1 MNKRLLMA
9 VSLAFAQMVCAQATK
24 HFFVMISPD
33 FEEWMSAVPMISM
46 DGGMTGKVMTAVDDM
61 CGWFS
66 YAFTGEELTD
76 NVVLYRDDDT
86 EREDV
91 IGVNGNWETAAT
103 AQPIALKML
112 FNMGVDSLFF
122 VPDEDQKTN
131 GDGYYYSKAE
141 VDGIEGTC
149 SYVLASIIYD
159 TDASLHPAFSCYSA
173 SGKDCQQGAL
183 DVKAAAALQAVNAC
197 FGVTQGLVYS
207 TLDATVPQS
216 QRKPKLSAS
225 GKKCFIDEKYFNM
238 LFNYTPGVN
247 EKSCFDM
254 PFKRAKDGKWEFDSD
269 YYTSPGVNVQG
280 GFYPVETTTDAT
292 ILAADPTQTPL
303 KAARTK
309 RTAEGPVFYASPL
322 RKINQAEQMP
332 EIDILCNGPGWN
344 KGMDCEGLFADGA
357 GTDAALSPKFGKC
370 IFGWS
375 CKADAPEDWAFFVSG
390 TETPAVRSDSN
401 EPRWT
406 SKVNDDG
413 TGGRNQ
419 HYCLESHAKFVYKP
433 GLKFSFRSEGGDA
446 WVFVDNTL
454 AADLGGIHLSTPG
467 YVDLDKFKGYD
478 GSLLTVGNQ
487 YDLDIFYCDRRTPMA
502 GLRVKTNAYVSRKT
516 AISVK
521 GKKNPTNP
529 AETSYEICF
538 TATGD
543 GSCASA
549 LTGSDEG
556 KTYCGSE
563 LLLETGIIPSYTL
576 VKGNKVSSEP
586 VAGFEDVSTSGV
598 YKCGINLTNPAT
610 PKVDKSNLCLPGG
623 YYTLFVTIGGK
634 SQKIMSFKTAME
646 MDVLYRNGNAI
657 SVDDETG
664 DVVQK
669 GKYSVETIA
678 MGGEMIPVYVS
689 AVSSSN
695 DSSDLEI
702 LPQEAVGM
710 EYTLSYDKLMKVY
723 KKIVDSNGD
732 ETFQKIRSGEKLTI
746 GESGV
751 DTLYATVDKD
761 DLSDSIQSFEVSVT
775 GRPNSLK
782 LNFSKNPVSD
792 KIPGKGGAAVGKIAK
807 SSFYVRQTGPFQ
819 FTIVMDESV
828 ASIKKNFAVMDL
840 QGRIVQQGV
849 INSTETSVPVLSS
862 GTYVV
867 KVGLGMRR
875 INVR

>member
-9 VSLAFAQMVCAQATK
+9 VSLAFAQMVCAQTTK

-46 DGGMTGKVMTAVDDM
+46 DGGMTGKAMTAVDDM

-173 SGKDCQQGAL
+173 GGEGCQAMSGTGAQGV
-183 DVKAAAALQAVNAC
+183 DKATAIAAINSC
-197 FGVTQGLVYS
+197 IGVTSGIVDEY
-207 TLDATVPQS
+207 LDETVPQS
-216 QRKPKLSAS
+216 QRKPKMGKN
-225 GKKCFIDEKYFNM
+225 GKKCFIDEKYFNQ
-238 LFNYTPGVN
+238 LFNYTTGVN

-269 YYTSPGVNVQG
+269 YYTNPGTSAQG

-309 RTAEGPVFYASPL
+309 RTADGPVFYSSAL
-322 RKINQAEQMP
+322 RAEDP
-332 EIDILCNGPGWN
+332 IEGVPVIDILCNGPGWN
-344 KGMDCEGLFADGA
+344 GGMDCEGLFADGESTTEPISSFL
-357 GTDAALSPKFGKC
+357 GLSAYAC

-375 CKADAPEDWAFFVSG
+375 CPQDPPEGWAFYNG
-390 TETPAVRSDSN
+390 

-446 WVFVDNTL
+446 WVFVDNKL
-454 AADLGGIHLSTPG
+454 AVDLGGVHLSAPG
-467 YVDLDKFKGYD
+467 YVVLDKFEGYS
-478 GSLLTVGNQ
+478 GSLVAGNQ
-487 YDLDIFYCDRRTPMA
+487 YDLDIFYCDRRTTMA
-502 GLRVKTNAYVSRKT
+502 GLRIKTNAYIMQKAA
-516 AISVK
+516 AIEVK
-521 GKKNPTNP
+521 GTKNKQNP
-529 AETSYEICF
+529 AETSYEICY

-563 LLLETGIIPSYTL
+563 LLEAGIIPSYTL
-576 VKGNKVSSEP
+576 VNGNNITENVVP
-586 VAGFEDVSTSGV
+586 DFEDVSTSGV

-610 PKVDKSNLCLPGG
+610 PKVDMDKLCLGG
-623 YYTLFVTIGGK
+623 GRYTLFVTIGGK
-634 SQKIMSFKTAME
+634 SKKVATFRMSS
-646 MDVLYRNGNAI
+646 DV
-657 SVDDETG
+657 
-664 DVVQK
+664 DVVFANGVAK
-669 GKYSVETIA
+669 DTNGVALKDGKYIVEISA
-678 MGGEMIPVYVS
+678 VAGEMIPIYISIVAS
-689 AVSSSN
+689 DA
-695 DSSDLEI
+695 DSKDVEI
-702 LPQEAVGM
+702 LPQEAIGA
-710 EYTLSYDKLMKVY
+710 EYTLSFDKLMKVY
-723 KKIVDSNGD
+723 RKSVDSKGK
-732 ETFQKIRSGEKLTI
+732 ETFQKISSGEMLTI
-746 GESGV
+746 GESGI
-751 DTLYATVDKD
+751 DTLYATVDKED
-761 DLSDSIQSFEVSVT
+761 MSDSVQSFEVSVM

-782 LNFSKNPVSD
+782 LIFALSEELIED
-792 KIPGKGGAAVGKIAK
+792 KIPVKRNIDFAAH
-807 SSFYVRQTGPFQ
+807 SFRVNITGPLQ
-819 FTIVMDESV
+819 FTIVMNESV

-849 INSTETSVPVLSS
+849 IKSTETTVPVLSS

-867 KVGLGMRR
+867 KVGQEMQR

>member
-46 DGGMTGKVMTAVDDM
+46 DGGMTGKAMTAVDDM

-183 DVKAAAALQAVNAC
+183 DVKAVAAQEAAYAC

-269 YYTSPGVNVQG
+269 YYTSPGTSAQG

-309 RTAEGPVFYASPL
+309 RTADGPVFYSSAL
-322 RKINQAEQMP
+322 RAEDP
-332 EIDILCNGPGWN
+332 IEGVPVIDILCNGPGWN
-344 KGMDCEGLFADGA
+344 GGMDCEGLFADGESTTEPISSFL
-357 GTDAALSPKFGKC
+357 GLSAYAC

-375 CKADAPEDWAFFVSG
+375 CPQDPPEGWAFYNG
-390 TETPAVRSDSN
+390 

-446 WVFVDNTL
+446 WVFVDNKL
-454 AADLGGIHLSTPG
+454 AVDLGGVHLSAPG
-467 YVDLDKFKGYD
+467 YVDLDNFKGLS
-478 GSLLTVGNQ
+478 GSFVAGNQ
-487 YDLDIFYCDRRTPMA
+487 YDLDIFYCDRRTTMA
-502 GLRVKTNAYVSRKT
+502 GLRIKTNAYISRKT

-529 AETSYEICF
+529 AETSYEICY

-563 LLLETGIIPSYTL
+563 LLEAGVIPSYTL
-576 VKGNKVSSEP
+576 VNGNNITENVVP
-586 VAGFEDVSTSGV
+586 DFEDVSTSGV

-610 PKVDKSNLCLPGG
+610 PKVDMDKLCLGG
-623 YYTLFVTIGGK
+623 GRYTLFVTIGGK
-634 SQKIMSFKTAME
+634 SKKVAAFRMSS
-646 MDVLYRNGNAI
+646 DV
-657 SVDDETG
+657 
-664 DVVQK
+664 DVVFANGVAK
-669 GKYSVETIA
+669 DTNGVALKDGKYIVEISA
-678 MGGEMIPVYVS
+678 VAGEMIPIYI
-689 AVSSSN
+689 SN
-695 DSSDLEI
+695 VASDADSKDVEI
-702 LPQEAVGM
+702 LPQEAIGA
-710 EYTLSYDKLMKVY
+710 EYTLSFDKLMKVY
-723 KKIVDSNGD
+723 RKSVDSKGK
-732 ETFQKIRSGEKLTI
+732 ETFQKISSGEMLTI
-746 GESGV
+746 GESGI
-751 DTLYATVDKD
+751 DTLYATVDKED
-761 DLSDSIQSFEVSVT
+761 MSDSVQSFEVSVM

-782 LNFSKNPVSD
+782 LIFALSEELIED
-792 KIPGKGGAAVGKIAK
+792 KIPVKRNIDFAAH
-807 SSFYVRQTGPFQ
+807 SFRVSMTGPLQ
-819 FTIVMDESV
+819 FTIVMNESV

-849 INSTETSVPVLSS
+849 INSTETTVPVLSS

-867 KVGLGMRR
+867 KVGQELQR

>member
-9 VSLAFAQMVCAQATK
+9 VSLAFAQMVCAQTTK

-46 DGGMTGKVMTAVDDM
+46 DGGMTGKAMTAVDDM

-173 SGKDCQQGAL
+173 GGEGCQAMSGTGAQGV
-183 DVKAAAALQAVNAC
+183 DKATAIAAINSC
-197 FGVTQGLVYS
+197 IGVTSGIVDEY
-207 TLDATVPQS
+207 LDETVPQS
-216 QRKPKLSAS
+216 QRKPKMGKN
-225 GKKCFIDEKYFNM
+225 GKKCFIDEKYFNQ
-238 LFNYTPGVN
+238 LFNYTTGVN

-269 YYTSPGVNVQG
+269 YYTNPGTSAQG

-292 ILAADPTQTPL
+292 ILAADPTQTPVA
-303 KAARTK
+303 AARTK
-309 RTAEGPVFYASPL
+309 RIAEGPVFYGPAL
-322 RKINQAEQMP
+322 RAKDHYEGVP
-332 EIDILCNGPGWN
+332 VIDILCNGPGWN
-344 KGMDCEGLFADGA
+344 GGMDCEGLFADGESTTEPISSFL
-357 GTDAALSPKFGKC
+357 GLSANAC

-375 CKADAPEDWAFFVSG
+375 CPQDPPEGWAFYNG
-390 TETPAVRSDSN
+390 

-446 WVFVDNTL
+446 WVFVDNKL
-454 AADLGGIHLSTPG
+454 AVDLGGIHLSAPG
-467 YVDLDKFKGYD
+467 YVVLDKFEGTS
-478 GSLLTVGNQ
+478 GLLVAGNQ
-487 YDLDIFYCDRRTPMA
+487 YDLDIFYCDRRTTMA
-502 GLRVKTNAYVSRKT
+502 GLRIKTNAYISRKT

-529 AETSYEICF
+529 AETSYEICY
-538 TATGD
+538 TKTGD
-543 GSCASA
+543 GACASA
-549 LTGSDEG
+549 LMGSDEG
-556 KTYCGSE
+556 STYCGSE
-563 LLLETGIIPSYTL
+563 LLEAGIIPSYTL
-576 VKGNKVSSEP
+576 VNGNNIAENVVP
-586 VAGFEDVSTSGV
+586 DFEDVSTSGV

-610 PKVDKSNLCLPGG
+610 PKVDMDKLCLGG
-623 YYTLFVTIGGK
+623 GRYTLFVTIGGK
-634 SQKIMSFKTAME
+634 SKKVATFRMSS
-646 MDVLYRNGNAI
+646 DV
-657 SVDDETG
+657 
-664 DVVQK
+664 DVVFANGVAK
-669 GKYSVETIA
+669 DTNGVALKDGKYIVEISA
-678 MGGEMIPVYVS
+678 VAGEMIPIYI
-689 AVSSSN
+689 SN
-695 DSSDLEI
+695 VASDADSKDVEI
-702 LPQEAVGM
+702 LPQEAIGA
-710 EYTLSYDKLMKVY
+710 EYTLSFDKLMKVY
-723 KKIVDSNGD
+723 RKSVDSKGK
-732 ETFQKIRSGEKLTI
+732 ETFQKISSGEMLTI
-746 GESGV
+746 GESGI
-751 DTLYATVDKD
+751 DTLYATVDKED
-761 DLSDSIQSFEVSVT
+761 MSDSVQSFEVSVM

-782 LNFSKNPVSD
+782 LIFALSEELIED
-792 KIPGKGGAAVGKIAK
+792 KIPVKRNIDFAAH
-807 SSFYVRQTGPFQ
+807 SFRVSMTGPLQ
-819 FTIVMDESV
+819 FTIVMNESV

-849 INSTETSVPVLSS
+849 IKSTETTVPVLSS

-867 KVGLGMRR
+867 KVGQEMQR

>member
-1 MNKRLLMA
+1 MNNRLLMA
-9 VSLAFAQMVCAQATK
+9 VSLAFAQMLWAGNTK
-24 HFFVMISPD
+24 HFFVLIPPD
-33 FEEWMSAVPMISM
+33 FTEWMSAVPMISM
-46 DGGMTGKVMTAVDDM
+46 DGGMTGKAMTAVDDM

-159 TDASLHPAFSCYSA
+159 TDASLHPAFSCYSD

-183 DVKAAAALQAVNAC
+183 DVKTVTAQQAAYAC
-197 FGVTQGLVYS
+197 FGVTQGIVES

-269 YYTSPGVNVQG
+269 YYTSPGTSAQG

-309 RTAEGPVFYASPL
+309 RTAEGPVFYSSPL
-322 RKINQAEQMP
+322 RKINAAEQMP

-344 KGMDCEGLFADGA
+344 GGMDCEGLFADGA
-357 GTDAALSPKFGKC
+357 GTDAELSPKFGKC

-390 TETPAVRSDSN
+390 TETPAARSDAN

-446 WVFVDNTL
+446 WVFVDNKL
-454 AADLGGIHLSTPG
+454 AVDLGGVHLSAPG

-529 AETSYEICF
+529 AETSYEICY

-563 LLLETGIIPSYTL
+563 LLLEAGIIPSYTL

-598 YKCGINLTNPAT
+598 YKCGINLTNPAI
-610 PKVDKSNLCLPGG
+610 PKVDKSSICLPGG

-634 SQKIMSFKTAME
+634 SKKVATFRMSS
-646 MDVLYRNGNAI
+646 DV
-657 SVDDETG
+657 
-664 DVVQK
+664 DVVFASGVAK
-669 GKYSVETIA
+669 DTNGVEIPDGKYTVETSA
-678 MGGEMIPVYVS
+678 VAGEMIPIYI
-689 AVSSSN
+689 SN
-695 DSSDLEI
+695 VASGSESKNLEI
-702 LPQEAVGM
+702 LPQEAIGA
-710 EYTLSYDKLMKVY
+710 EYTLSFDKLMKVY
-723 KKIVDSNGD
+723 RKSVDSKGK
-732 ETFQKIRSGEKLTI
+732 ETFQKISSGEMLTI
-746 GESGV
+746 GESGI
-751 DTLYATVDKD
+751 DTLYATVDKED
-761 DLSDSIQSFEVSVT
+761 MSDSVQSFEVSVM

-782 LNFSKNPVSD
+782 LIFALSEELIED
-792 KIPGKGGAAVGKIAK
+792 KIPVKRNIDFAAH
-807 SSFYVRQTGPFQ
+807 SFRVSMTGPLQ
-819 FTIVMDESV
+819 FTIVMNESV

-849 INSTETSVPVLSS
+849 IKSTETTVPVLSS

>member
-1 MNKRLLMA
+1 MMNNRLLMA
-9 VSLAFAQMVCAQATK
+9 VSLAFAQMLWAGNTK
-24 HFFVMISPD
+24 HFFVLIPPD
-33 FEEWMSAVPMISM
+33 FTEWMSAVPMISM
-46 DGGMTGKVMTAVDDM
+46 DGGMTGKAMTAVDDM

-159 TDASLHPAFSCYSA
+159 TDASLHPAFSCYSD

-183 DVKAAAALQAVNAC
+183 DVKTVTAQQAAYAC
-197 FGVTQGLVYS
+197 FGVTQGIVES

-269 YYTSPGVNVQG
+269 YYTSPGTSAQG

-309 RTAEGPVFYASPL
+309 RTAEGPVFYSSPL
-322 RKINQAEQMP
+322 RKINAAEQMP

-344 KGMDCEGLFADGA
+344 GGMDCEGLFADGA
-357 GTDAALSPKFGKC
+357 GTDAELSPKFGKC

-390 TETPAVRSDSN
+390 TETPAARSDAN

-446 WVFVDNTL
+446 WVFVDNKL
-454 AADLGGIHLSTPG
+454 AVDLGGVHLSAPG

-529 AETSYEICF
+529 AETSYEICY

-563 LLLETGIIPSYTL
+563 LLLEAGIIPSYTL

-598 YKCGINLTNPAT
+598 YKCGINLTNPAI
-610 PKVDKSNLCLPGG
+610 PKVDKSSICLPGG

-634 SQKIMSFKTAME
+634 SKKVATFRMSS
-646 MDVLYRNGNAI
+646 DV
-657 SVDDETG
+657 
-664 DVVQK
+664 DVVFASGVAK
-669 GKYSVETIA
+669 DTNGVEIPDGKYTVETSA
-678 MGGEMIPVYVS
+678 VAGEMIPIYI
-689 AVSSSN
+689 SN
-695 DSSDLEI
+695 VASGSESKNLEI
-702 LPQEAVGM
+702 LPQEAIGA
-710 EYTLSYDKLMKVY
+710 EYTLSFDKLMKVY
-723 KKIVDSNGD
+723 RKSVDSKGK
-732 ETFQKIRSGEKLTI
+732 ETFQKISSGEMLTI
-746 GESGV
+746 GESGI
-751 DTLYATVDKD
+751 DTLYATVDKED
-761 DLSDSIQSFEVSVT
+761 MSDSVQSFEVSVM

-782 LNFSKNPVSD
+782 LIFALSEELIED
-792 KIPGKGGAAVGKIAK
+792 KIPVKRNIDFAAH
-807 SSFYVRQTGPFQ
+807 SFRVSMTGPLQ
-819 FTIVMDESV
+819 FTIVMNESV

-849 INSTETSVPVLSS
+849 IKSTETTVPVLSS